1 VIIAKRVFDF
11 LCAAM
16 GLLVLAPLFL
26 IIAIG
31 IKLDDRGPILFRQI
45 RVGQLGRK
53 FEIYKFRTMVTNAEA
68 LGKQITVGNDPRIT
82 VIGTFLRK
90 YKLDE
95 LPQLINVLK
104 GEMSLVGPRPE
115 VPKYV
120 SLYTPEQRQVLSVL
134 PGITDLASIQFRHEN
149 ELLARAPNSEQT
161 YVEEIM
167 PRKLAL
173 NQIYIRQS
181 SLLFDLRIILE
192 TLRRLILG

>member
-1 VIIAKRVFDF
+1 VITAKRVFDC

-16 GLLVLAPLFL
+16 GLLILTPLFL

-31 IKLDDRGPILFRQI
+31 IKLDDQGPVLFRQI
-45 RVGQLGRK
+45 RVGQLGRT

-68 LGKQITVGNDPRIT
+68 LGKQITVGNDSRIT
-82 VIGTFLRK
+82 VVGAFLRK

-149 ELLARAPNSEQT
+149 ELLARASNSEKT

-173 NQIYIRQS
+173 NQLYIRQS
-181 SLLFDLRIILE
+181 SLLFDLRLILE